1 MSPDTHAGATSSDA
15 PADDGDATLGCSPP
29 DSVPRVEPVLDSQ
42 ETQFAPIP
50 RSRPAELERTESG
63 DAGAGG
69 LGSSGLHEAASES
82 VQRLA
87 EHDLRPGLVVG
98 DYTLVRKLG
107 EGGMGMVFLAAQRSQ
122 ERLVALKVL
131 PPRVSR
137 DPRSIRRFER
147 EVRAL
152 ARLSHPNI
160 VASFGSD
167 VVCGLRFLVLEYVDG
182 IDLAALVKRD
192 GPLPLPKAL
201 GYLYQAARGLA
212 YAHKRGLIH
221 RDIKPS
227 NLLVDGAG
235 RVKLLDLGIAR
246 FDEAIVEGSE
256 EAVHLT
262 RTGLLLGT
270 VAYMAPEQAEN
281 AKLADVRSDIYS
293 LGKTLQYLLTGRSG
307 FPRVDRDDEHQAL
320 AVGPAK
326 PGTGSGR
333 VASPSHPSAIPPAV
347 DRVLQKMTAPR
358 PADRYQSVAELMAD
372 LTALSP
378 RRTAA
383 KRAQAAAPPDAA
395 AHPGLF
401 QRLAQVAKTF
411 FRRRP

>member
-15 PADDGDATLGCSPP
+15 PADDGEATLGCSPP
-29 DSVPRVEPVLDSQ
+29 ELVHHVEPVLDSQ
-42 ETQFAPIP
+42 ETQVAPIP
-50 RSRPAELERTESG
+50 QSRPAELERTESG
-63 DAGAGG
+63 EAGAGA
-69 LGSSGLHEAASES
+69 LGSSGLHGAASES
-82 VQRLA
+82 VTRLA
-87 EHDLRPGLVVG
+87 ESDLRPGLVVG

-107 EGGMGMVFLAAQRSQ
+107 EGGMGMVFLAAQRTQ

-152 ARLSHPNI
+152 ARLAHPNI

-167 VVCGLRFLVLEYVDG
+167 DVCGLRLLVLEYVDG
-182 IDLAALVKRD
+182 VDLAALVKRD

-212 YAHKRGLIH
+212 YAHKRGLVH

-256 EAVHLT
+256 EAMHLT

-320 AVGPAK
+320 VLGPAK
-326 PGTGSGR
+326 PRSGSGR
-333 VASPSHPSAIPPAV
+333 AASPSRPSAIPPAV

-358 PADRYQSVAELMAD
+358 PDDRYQSVPELMAD

-383 KRAQAAAPPDAA
+383 KRAQSAAPPDAA

>member
-42 ETQFAPIP
+42 ETQVAPIP

-63 DAGAGG
+63 DAGAGA
-69 LGSSGLHEAASES
+69 LGSSGLHGAASES
-82 VQRLA
+82 VTRLA
-87 EHDLRPGLVVG
+87 ESDLRPGLVVG

-107 EGGMGMVFLAAQRSQ
+107 EGGMGMVFLAAQRTQ

-152 ARLSHPNI
+152 ARLAHPNI

-167 VVCGLRFLVLEYVDG
+167 DVCGLRLLVLEYVDG
-182 IDLAALVKRD
+182 VDLAALVKRD

-212 YAHKRGLIH
+212 YAHKRGLVH

-256 EAVHLT
+256 EAMHLT

-320 AVGPAK
+320 VLGPAK
-326 PGTGSGR
+326 PRSGSGR
-333 VASPSHPSAIPPAV
+333 AASPSRPSAIPPAV
-347 DRVLQKMTAPR
+347 DRVLLKMTAPR
-358 PADRYQSVAELMAD
+358 PDDRYQSVPELMAD

-383 KRAQAAAPPDAA
+383 KRAQSAAPPDAA

-401 QRLAQVAKTF
+401 QRIAQVAKTF